1 MRSQSDKCDASA
13 RRPTGSTEGD
23 EIVQGTRKLVRVL
36 NPLVAGSSPARPTTD
51 TRSRTLAT
59 QRLRAVLVEPAPA
72 RFFGCKAF
80 GHAYLA

>member
-13 RRPTGSTEGD
+13 RRPTGSAEGD

-51 TRSRTLAT
+51 TRSRALAT
-59 QRLRAVLVEPAPA
+59 QRLRAVLVGPAPA
-72 RFFGCKAF
+72 RLSGCKALR
-80 GHAYLA
+80 HAYLA

>member
-13 RRPTGSTEGD
+13 RRPTGSAEGD

-51 TRSRTLAT
+51 TRSRALAA
-59 QRLRAVLVEPAPA
+59 RLLLARLDPALA
-72 RFFGCKAF
+72 RSTGCKAF
-80 GHAYLA
+80 VDAHLA